1 MNTKSLNDKINVLT
15 DLIDQ
20 TADLYNSES
29 FNAQQR
35 GYMETLIGAG
45 IWYLPSDK
53 KLLYSGK
60 ISERAYNSLINPL
73 EKTKLV
79 EEHGRVPRKVAGNW
93 LYNKYLNT
101 IRKNPEKLK
110 AIYLDEIG
118 QYNLVLK
125 DENLS
130 IAKFQRSHVFIDEA
144 TAYQNAGIKLIE
156 VPLEMLEPL
165 LKNNRT
171 IKQ

>member
-1 MNTKSLNDKINVLT
+1 MNTKNLNDKINVLT
-15 DLIDQ
+15 DLINH
-20 TADLYNSES
+20 TAHLYNSES
-29 FNAQQR
+29 VNAQQR
-35 GYMETLIGAG
+35 GYMETLIGAA

-60 ISERAYNSLINPL
+60 ISERAYVSLINPV

-93 LYNKYLNT
+93 LYTKYLNT
-101 IRKNPEKLK
+101 IRENPENLK
-110 AIYLDEIG
+110 AIYLNEIG

-125 DENLS
+125 EENLR
-130 IAKFQRSHVFIDEA
+130 IAKFQRTDVFIDEA

-156 VPLEMLEPL
+156 VSLEELEPL
-165 LKNNRT
+165 FKINRT
-171 IKQ
+171 IKP